1 MLLSPKDLFELKS
14 SRDSFLF
21 THLSRPFIEKGGKL
35 IGKWSIEGYEFDE
48 SVAQEGDK
56 FLGLAL
62 DYDNQ
67 DELSEERITKWTDSI
82 QSEFN

>member
-1 MLLSPKDLFELKS
+1 
-14 SRDSFLF
+14 
-21 THLSRPFIEKGGKL
+21 
-35 IGKWSIEGYEFDE
+35 
-48 SVAQEGDK
+48 VAQEGDE